1 LDRKKNLERSFSRR
15 EQEETFKEMIKDI
28 GASGGQVRYGT
39 VERIVISTSLKYS
52 MESQGVVIL
61 HLSLLMILVILITSL
76 QLLTVILPQK
86 NMLLLVVEARVP
98 QRLQN
103 CNFSGIQ
110 KIL

>member
-1 LDRKKNLERSFSRR
+1 
-15 EQEETFKEMIKDI
+15 MIKDI
-28 GASGGQVRYGT
+28 GANGGQVCYGT
-39 VERIVISTSLKYS
+39 VEQIVIGTSLKYS

-76 QLLTVILPQK
+76 QLLRVIFPHKKKLT
-86 NMLLLVVEARVP
+86 LVAEVRVP

-103 CNFSGIQ
+103 YNTSRKQ

>member
-1 LDRKKNLERSFSRR
+1 MDRKKNLDRSFLRR

-28 GASGGQVRYGT
+28 GANGGQVCYGT
-39 VERIVISTSLKYS
+39 VEQIVIGTSLKYS